1 MADLFM
7 VRPFCRSTFISI
19 HKQIFSAAILV
30 VMFSLLGNV
39 SSTAQS
45 ITGTL
50 SGTVTDSSG
59 AVLPGA
65 AVTLLNLQTGDARK
79 LETNAE
85 GRFVFSAVQPERYTV
100 RVEAPGFEKLERT
113 NVVLSANE
121 NLALGRIELKTG
133 KASETVTVIEGGGKV
148 ETESSDLTA
157 RLTSDQI
164 SLIST
169 KGRDITSLLR
179 LIPGTSYIDDVEAV
193 GEGFGTDLP
202 NISGQRGRSTVST
215 VDGLNASEPSG
226 NNKISMTTNQDAI
239 AEVKVLR
246 NNYAAEYGN
255 NGGAMINI
263 VTKSGGQSYH
273 GSGYY
278 FLRNEALNANSY
290 FNNNAGLPRGL
301 YRHNIWGVNLGGPVQ
316 IPWIFPNHSRQKLF
330 FFYSYEKPHTITPT
344 NPVFVTV
351 PTALERQGD
360 FSQSL
365 DTSKRKLLVADPLLI
380 AAGKT
385 CSYDKNNVATTT
397 GCFPGMIVPQS
408 RWNTSTASLLNVFPL
423 PNTLRSDGTNYQVQK
438 SVDVPKWSQ
447 IMHVDFKPTDKDN
460 ISWKGQQWVSDNE
473 GFDTSGWS
481 HNDYARWG
489 IDSHYLYSEDGMSFG
504 WTHIFGPRVVNESSL
519 GLRHDSEGFIPGS
532 GMVDLV
538 SRSRLNYNVPQFY
551 PQNNKLGTIPQVSG
565 WGGVRGVPARIF
577 WLNRW
582 GDVGRDYILPSVS
595 DGLTFNRGTHVYK
608 AGIYYEH
615 LRNKEAAGGNWQG
628 TLDFGTIT
636 GDTGYGYANGLL
648 GLFKTYT
655 EDKFRP
661 HANLGIQT
669 AQWYAQD
676 EWKVTSRLTLNYGL
690 RVGYHTQLTE
700 RDGLASSFDPSKWD
714 PAKAPLLYLPFC
726 KGGTPAIGTSC
737 SSSNQFAIDPRNPT
751 QTLNKNLVGTFVP
764 GTGDQ
769 LNGMIL
775 GTDPNVPK
783 GFRQEQAI
791 NWEPRIGFAWDLSGA
806 GKTVL
811 RGMGGVYHAVRPG
824 GGTTGGNLV
833 SNPPFQAGLTIP
845 GTTTSTVNDLASLPI
860 NPVGPSSINVV
871 ETHSQTPTIYNFS
884 LGIQQ
889 DIGFKTVM
897 EISYVGSQMRHLG
910 EKRNLNGVPDTA
922 RFVDCSIVPANVC
935 HPENRNPFSGNG
947 AISDVFLKPYR
958 GFNDISQIEYV
969 GTATYNGL
977 QLQLNRRYT
986 KGFQYGVAY
995 TYSKTMDQAKDDDT
1009 GDVFY
1014 PRPYRLFNHAP
1025 ADYDQ
1030 THIFTANYIW
1040 DVPSPGGFLKHIF
1053 GNWQA
1058 SGITSLVSGKPA
1070 TISVTY
1076 NGNTLTPANGKC
1088 PAGYMLTASASST
1101 SSGTCT
1107 GITDLTGG
1115 EVNAR
1120 PNMTCN
1126 PNIGATGTTGNGVPI
1141 LINTSCFTRPGIG
1154 DIGNMRRND
1163 VRLPGLI
1170 TTDLAVFK
1178 NFHVTEKTNL
1188 QFRWETYNLFN
1199 HTNFKSID
1207 TNMKLNADGTQTNP
1221 TFGAANDVRP
1231 PRVMQGSLRFS
1242 F

>member
-1 MADLFM
+1 MSDLFM
-7 VRPFCRSTFISI
+7 VRPFSRRAAISI
-19 HKQIFSAAILV
+19 RQQILSAAILIV
-30 VMFSLLGNV
+30 IFTLLASV
-39 SSTAQS
+39 TPAAQT
-45 ITGTL
+45 ITGTM
-50 SGTVTDSSG
+50 SGMVVDSSG
-59 AVLPGA
+59 AVIPGV
-65 AVTLLNLQTGDARK
+65 AVTLINLHTGDVRK
-79 LETNAE
+79 LDTNSE
-85 GRFVFSAVQPERYTV
+85 GRFVFSAVQPEAYTV

-133 KASETVTVIEGGGKV
+133 KASETITVIEGGGKV

-226 NNKISMTTNQDAI
+226 SNKISMTTNQDAI

-273 GSGYY
+273 GGGYY

-290 FNNNAGLPRGL
+290 FNNNAGLPRGM

-316 IPWIFPNHSRQKLF
+316 IPWIFPNHNHQKLF

-351 PTALERQGD
+351 PTALERQGN
-360 FSQSL
+360 FSQSIN
-365 DTSKRKLLVADPLLI
+365 SSGKPVIVVDPLTG
-380 AAGKT
+380 APFA
-385 CSYDKNNVATTT
+385 NNT
-397 GCFPGMIVPQS
+397 IPQS
-408 RWNTSTASLLNVFPL
+408 RWNPSTAALLNVFPL
-423 PNTLRSDGTNYQVQK
+423 PNTLRADGTNYQVQK

-447 IMHVDFKPTDKDN
+447 IIHIDFKPTDKDN
-460 ISWKGQQWVSDNE
+460 ISWKGQQWVSDNI
-473 GFDTSGWS
+473 GFDTSGWD
-481 HNDYARWG
+481 HNDRSRWG
-489 IDSHYLYSEDGMSFG
+489 INSHYLYSEDGMTFG
-504 WTHIFGPRVVNESSL
+504 WTHIFSPRVVNEANV
-519 GLRHDSEGFIPGS
+519 GLRHDSEGFIPGD

-538 SRSRLNYNVPQFY
+538 SRSRLNYTAPQLF
-551 PQNNKLGTIPQVSG
+551 PQNNKLNTIPQTASSN
-565 WGGVRGVPARIF
+565 GGFTSVRGNPARIF

-582 GDVGRDYILPSVS
+582 GEIGRDYILPSVS
-595 DGLTFNRGTHVYK
+595 DGLSFNRGSHVYK
-608 AGIYYEH
+608 TGIYYEH
-615 LRNKEAAGGNWQG
+615 LRNEEAPGGNWQG
-628 TLDFGTIT
+628 TLDFGTVN
-636 GDTGYGYANGLL
+636 GDTTYAYANALL
-648 GLFKTYT
+648 GVFKQYT
-655 EDKFRP
+655 EDQFRP
-661 HANLGIQT
+661 HANLGIQI
-669 AQWYAQD
+669 AQWYVQD
-676 EWKVTSRLTLNYGL
+676 EWKAAPRLTLNYGL
-690 RVGYHTQLTE
+690 RMGYHTQLTE
-700 RDGLASSFDPSKWD
+700 RDGLASSFDPARWA
-714 PAKAPLLYLPFC
+714 PANAPQLWRPFC
-726 KGGTPAIGTSC
+726 TSGMPAIGSTC
-737 SSSNQFAIDPRNPT
+737 ANANRRALNPVT
-751 QTLNKNLVGTFVP
+751 GTLSANTNLVGTFVS
-764 GTGDQ
+764 GSGDQ
-769 LNGMIL
+769 LNGIIK
-775 GTDPNVPK
+775 GTDPTVPK

-791 NWEPRIGFAWDLSGA
+791 NWEPRIGFAWDLTSA

-811 RGMGGVYHAVRPG
+811 RGMGGVYHAYRPG

-845 GTTTSTVNDLASLPI
+845 GTTTTTIADLANLPA
-860 NPVGPSSINVV
+860 NPTGPSKINAV

-910 EKRNLNGVPDTA
+910 EKRNLNSVPDAA
-922 RFVDCSIVPANVC
+922 RFVDCSVVPANMC
-935 HPENRNPFSGNG
+935 HPENRNPFSANG

-958 GFNDISQIEYV
+958 GFDDISQIEYV
-969 GTATYNGL
+969 GTATYNAL
-977 QLQLNRRYT
+977 QLQLSRRYT

-995 TYSKTMDQAKDDDT
+995 TYSKTLDNSKDDDT
-1009 GDVFY
+1009 GDVFFS
-1014 PRPYRLFNHAP
+1014 RPYRLFNHGP
-1025 ADYDQ
+1025 ADFDQ

-1040 DVPSPGGFLKHIF
+1040 DVPSPGGFLKHLL

-1058 SGITSLVSGKPA
+1058 SGTTSLVSGKPKTLGTSGTA
-1070 TISVTY
+1070 LFVTY
-1076 NGNTLTPANGKC
+1076 NGNTTTPTGGKC
-1088 PAGYMLTASASST
+1088 PAGFSLTSLT
-1101 SSGTCT
+1101 QCT
-1107 GITDLTGG
+1107 AITDLTGG

-1120 PNMTCN
+1120 PNMICD
-1126 PNIGATGTTGNGVPI
+1126 PNVGASGATGNGVPY
-1141 LINTSCFTRPGIG
+1141 LINTSCFARAGIG
-1154 DIGNMRRND
+1154 DIGNMRRNS
-1163 VRLPGLI
+1163 VRLPGLV

-1178 NFHVTEKTNL
+1178 NFHITEKTTL

-1199 HTNFKSID
+1199 HSNFKDID
-1207 TNMKLNADGTQTNP
+1207 GNMRFNADGSQTNSR
-1221 TFGAANDVRP
+1221 FGAAIDALP
-1231 PRVMQGSLRFS
+1231 PRIMQGSLRFS